1 MQTRDLT
8 LFGCTKLVK
17 TLGLSKLVLNRD
29 ILKEQEGFYFTDNRP
44 LSLTKLRCKDYYN
57 LSQESKMTLRA
68 YCCLMLV

>member
-8 LFGCTKLVK
+8 SFGCTKLVK

-44 LSLTKLRCKDYYN
+44 LSLTNLRCKDYYN
-57 LSQESKMTLRA
+57 LFQESKMTLRA